1 MKNKVANQLFTG
13 ILAVTL
19 FVAGPM
25 APLTNAQAANAK
37 SITVTNEKQ
46 LKAALKNN
54 KVTKITIKTSKNT
67 TITIPVGEYGKKQLV
82 INASKATISNKGNRC
97 IERKETGSD

>member
-25 APLTNAQAANAK
+25 APLTNVQAANAK

-46 LKAALKNN
+46 L
-54 KVTKITIKTSKNT
+54 
-67 TITIPVGEYGKKQLV
+67 V
-82 INASKATISNKGNRC
+82 INAPKATISNKGNRC
-97 IERKETGSD
+97 IERKEAGCD